1 MATAN
6 TYLQVTELD
15 FSDIRSNLK
24 KFLSSQDQFKDYDF
38 EGSALSVM
46 LDVLAYNTHYN
57 SYYLNMVANEMFLD
71 TAQQRESVV
80 SHAKLLGYTPISAI
94 GSQAEVSIEF
104 TGVQSGI
111 SQIVIPKNST
121 FTTVIDD
128 ITYTF
133 VTPEAETIYSETN
146 TFSANITIKEGE
158 PLTHK
163 FTYDANDPKRI
174 IIPNSNVDSSSISVR
189 VQNSAS
195 DGSTTEFKQATNL
208 VQIYSDTDVYFLQAV
223 DDDKY
228 EVQFG
233 DGVLGKALVDG
244 NIVIVDYL
252 VCNGDETNGASSF
265 SIDTMNVGVTYD
277 SVSLTTTSN
286 SLGGRYAEDI
296 ESIKFN
302 APKTYQSQNRCVIDK
317 DYERIILTENA
328 YLESVVAYGGE
339 KADPPVF
346 GKVYVAIKPFGELFT
361 TQDNKNKIKRSILE
375 RTPLGIDPVI
385 IDATYTY
392 IIPDITT
399 YYDATKTTLSASEI
413 RALILTAI
421 SNYADNNLGRFGN
434 RFRYSNFVRELDNI
448 LPNVILNN
456 DAKYTLQKRVAANTQ
471 VAEKLELKFNNKIVP
486 GSLNST
492 TFQYSSYNAY
502 LEDDTEGNVNIYR
515 INENQ
520 QRINIKV
527 NAGTVDYD
535 TGTIV
540 VESFAPSSYSGNF
553 IKFDVQLDRLDAIP
567 KQEQIILL
575 VAQDSSINVIA
586 EYT

>member
-252 VCNGDETNGASSF
+252 VCSGDETNGASSF